1 MGPEHVRDDAGGVWI
16 TTGWIVGVIVYAGV
30 LVTWHAGFTA
40 AVPFVVIPPVLV
52 ILIAAGNL
60 LGGRSTRRAPRFNR
74 PDPGPPPPLRG
85 GPAEPGSP
93 RRRRGPTPT
102 APTAPRPGVPAPGDD
117 PVPRSGGGAAH
128 HPAG

>member
-85 GPAEPGSP
+85 GPAEPVVPSSSPGADTDGSD
-93 RRRRGPTPT
+93 GT
-102 APTAPRPGVPAPGDD
+102 
-117 PVPRSGGGAAH
+117 
-128 HPAG
+128 PAGGPGPGR